1 MVVTWASVRAHILD
15 ARHPPLIHSRM
26 GIEDWILGKGLG
38 NGEGL
43 SYEVS
48 IELVEGTN
56 HNGTHFIVDRDAAA
70 LATARKG
77 ALDNNL
83 ITILYGH
90 AADHFQGPSIVLE
103 QELECRPSLLVR
115 DLLQTADLA
124 HHDHF
129 LPVVML
135 RMRDH
140 LREFEQFG
148 GSRDAQQ
155 RDESENHPKRGVKQG
170 SGGGMN

>member
-1 MVVTWASVRAHILD
+1 
-15 ARHPPLIHSRM
+15 M
-26 GIEDWILGKGLG
+26 GIQDWVLGKGLG

-43 SYEVS
+43 SYEVRV
-48 IELVEGTN
+48 ELVEGTN

-70 LATARKG
+70 LATARKCT
-77 ALDNNL
+77 LDNDL
-83 ITILYGH
+83 IAILHRH

-103 QELECRPSLLVR
+103 QELKCRLSLLVR
-115 DLLQTADLA
+115 DLLQPADLT

-129 LPVVML
+129 LPIVML
-135 RMRDH
+135 GMRDH

-170 SGGGMN
+170 S